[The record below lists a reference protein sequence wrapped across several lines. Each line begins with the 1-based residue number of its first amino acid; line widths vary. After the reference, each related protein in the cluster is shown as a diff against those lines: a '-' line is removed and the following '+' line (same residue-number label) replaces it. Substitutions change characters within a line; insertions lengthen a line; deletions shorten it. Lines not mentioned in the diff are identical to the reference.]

1 MKYTPPIGGA
11 ANDPYV
17 DANPATG
24 VEGSPVPAAAIE
36 HHQREIVNVI
46 TSAGLTPD
54 AGDLTQLRQA
64 IQKMITGSPVIIE
77 PAVFAPAVV
86 TGNAVYWDAA
96 NSRFDQ
102 ALADGT
108 AKQNAVGFADV
119 ANGAVYAFGPAAL
132 FAGLT
137 PGPYYLSGATA
148 GAITTAAPSAN
159 VLFVG
164 IAKSAT
170 EMFVDIDVEGGITQA
185 QADARYAGLA
195 AVPGTTKGLVC
206 QTNAATPASK
216 VDASASELVVK
227 NGDGQAVLLSAVSV
241 TADIAV
247 AGANGLDTGAE
258 AANTWYY
265 LWVIHNGATAAALL
279 SLSATAPT
287 MPAGYTHKALVSA
300 VRNDGSSN
308 FLVFLQKGNVWQYG
322 AKQTVLSGG
331 TATALTAVSLAAAV
345 APSVA
350 ISALLLLHKLSPA
363 ATGESVGRVYPS
375 SASTAAE
382 LTALAYSGGSAQS
395 GYNNGELLFENNTPD
410 IFYLNSNGSLTV
422 YVNGFRLAI

>member
-24 VEGSPVPAAAIE
+24 VEGSSVPAAAIE
-36 HHQREIVNVI
+36 HPQREIEAVI
-46 TSAGLTPD
+46 SGAGITP
-54 AGDLTQLRQA
+54 AIGDLTQLRQA

-77 PAVFAPAVV
+77 PAVFAAAVV

-108 AKQNAVGFADV
+108 AKQGVVGFADV
-119 ANGAVYAFGPAAL
+119 ANGAVYAFGAAAL
-132 FAGLT
+132 FSGLT
-137 PGPYYLSGATA
+137 PGMYYLSGETA
-148 GAITTAAPSAN
+148 GAITAVAPAN
-159 VLFVG
+159 TLFVG

-170 EMFVDIDVEGGITQA
+170 EMFVDIDVGGGITQA

-206 QTNAATPASK
+206 RTNAATPASK

-227 NGDGQAVLLSAVSV
+227 NGAGQAVLLSAVSV

-382 LTALAYSGGSAQS
+382 LTALAFSGGSVQS
-395 GYNNGELLFENNTPD
+395 GFNNGELLFENNTPD